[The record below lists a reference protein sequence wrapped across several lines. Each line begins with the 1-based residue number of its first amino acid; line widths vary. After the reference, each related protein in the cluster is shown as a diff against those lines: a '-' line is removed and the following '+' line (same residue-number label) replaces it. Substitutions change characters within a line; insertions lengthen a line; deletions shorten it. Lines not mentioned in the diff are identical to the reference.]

1 MYFLLLLWLLLCIKF
16 KGMPVYTNDD
26 AIVFL
31 VVVVS
36 IASNSPFCLERY
48 LLHLPTSWNVRIP
61 RYYVTRSQWPCV
73 FKCRLSRVSVFFLF
87 LVCVLFSGPSRL
99 FDDFSGE
106 SNDHKQ
112 NKIKEKTKKKK
123 KNPAWCR
130 HRCMGK
136 GRPFWAA
143 FKVIEDD
150 GFPKRKRHTSK
161 CAHLKAQFDMD

>member
-1 MYFLLLLWLLLCIKF
+1 MGGVHNVEKMKSDCSCSPCIHKKSTGVNQKQQSTNQKKKKKKKKIISNVYFFLLSWLLLCIKF

-48 LLHLPTSWNVRIP
+48 LLHLPASWNVRIP

-112 NKIKEKTKKKK
+112 NKIKEK
-123 KNPAWCR
+123 N
-130 HRCMGK
+130 
-136 GRPFWAA
+136 
-143 FKVIEDD
+143 
-150 GFPKRKRHTSK
+150 
-161 CAHLKAQFDMD
+161 